1 MPPRRSAALLL
12 VLLASF
18 PRLASATCGVL
29 CEGELVDGACAP
41 LPKDAQGAQPLPQ
54 NQPALL
60 AVRCSTQCCAPGG
73 PCSSSSSKVEA
84 SALSVMVEN
93 KIVEA
98 SFSAETSLSCGVSQI
113 FSFSLDLPSGTEG
126 QLLVKDSTSAANLG
140 LTSFV
145 IAPTQ
150 GQGGAAGQGTGEGG
164 AGQGAGASGSSGQGT
179 AGQGGSPGGTGPA
192 PVSPMP
198 EEGCSAVSGGARGA
212 SGFGLLLGLVALAAR
227 RRRP

>member
-1 MPPRRSAALLL
+1 MPPRRAAALLL

-60 AVRCSTQCCAPGG
+60 AIRCSTQCCAPGG
-73 PCSSSSSKVEA
+73 PCSSSSSKIEA
-84 SALSVMVEN
+84 TALSVMTDNKKVET
-93 KIVEA
+93 
-98 SFSAETSLSCGVSQI
+98 SFTAETSPSCGVSQI
-113 FSFSLDLPSGTEG
+113 FSFSLDLPAGTEG
-126 QLLVKDSTSAANLG
+126 QLLVQDSTSSANYVF
-140 LTSFV
+140 TSFV
-145 IAPTQ
+145 MTQ
-150 GQGGAAGQGTGEGG
+150 GQGGASGQGTG
-164 AGQGAGASGSSGQGT
+164 GQGAGASGSSGQGT
-179 AGQGGSPGGTGPA
+179 SGQGGSPGGTGPA

-198 EEGCSAVSGGARGA
+198 EEGCSAVSGGARDA

>member
-1 MPPRRSAALLL
+1 MPPRRAAALLL

-18 PRLASATCGVL
+18 PRLASATCGVT

-73 PCSSSSSKVEA
+73 PCSSSSSKIEA
-84 SALSVMVEN
+84 TALSVMAEN
-93 KIVEA
+93 KIVET
-98 SFSAETSLSCGVSQI
+98 SFSAETSPSCGVSQI
-113 FSFSLDLPSGTEG
+113 FSFSLDLPSGTSG

-145 IAPTQ
+145 IVPTQ

-198 EEGCSAVSGGARGA
+198 EEGCSAASGGARGA